1 MKRSIIMTII
11 LLIGLTIIDA
21 NAQRRRQISPAD
33 TLRSIVT
40 NSDGSTSFRI
50 YAPEAKTVALGGDFA
65 GYNAEFT
72 KGSDGI
78 WTAVVPKVSTDAY
91 RYVFVVDGVKVI
103 DPRYR
108 LYSEITPIAH
118 ITNGEDIFWAQ
129 KDVPHGPV
137 SQISYKSSTT
147 GQTRSMHVWMPAGKA
162 SWKKLPVFYLI
173 HGGGDN
179 DASWLSIGCA
189 GAILDNLYAEGKIEP
204 MIVVMPHGGMDTRLF
219 VDELVND
226 IMPRIEEQYQIKKGP
241 ANTALA
247 GLSMGGHGG
256 LWLGIRHQ
264 DTYGAAG
271 STSGGV
277 DIRPFP
283 KNWGMSLRLGTIE
296 ENPKNWDNYTVINIV
311 DQLKPDSMKLI
322 IDCGTEDFFYE
333 VNCALHEKLAAAKIP
348 HDFYTRPGV
357 HNWDYWRNSIKYQIL
372 FFSNYFKSAQEAK

>member
-1 MKRSIIMTII
+1 MKKLFTLMLALAMCNYSWGFIRETLAVESKAMQKQVPVTVI
-11 LLIGLTIIDA
+11 LP
-21 NAQRRRQISPAD
+21 NAYHSMEAMPVIYLLHGHGDTHTAWAD
-33 TLRSIVT
+33 KGNAGSLADQYNVILVMPDGGT
-40 NSDGSTSFRI
+40 NSWYWDSPVDPTYKYETF
-50 YAPEAKTVALGGDFA
+50 
-65 GYNAEFT
+65 
-72 KGSDGI
+72 
-78 WTAVVPKVSTDAY
+78 VS
-91 RYVFVVDGVKVI
+91 K
-103 DPRYR
+103 
-108 LYSEITPIAH
+108 
-118 ITNGEDIFWAQ
+118 
-129 KDVPHGPV
+129 
-137 SQISYKSSTT
+137 
-147 GQTRSMHVWMPAGKA
+147 
-162 SWKKLPVFYLI
+162 
-173 HGGGDN
+173 
-179 DASWLSIGCA
+179 
-189 GAILDNLYAEGKIEP
+189 
-204 MIVVMPHGGMDTRLF
+204 
-219 VDELVND
+219 ELVAYID
-226 IMPRIEEQYQIKKGP
+226 SHYKTQADRTGRAI
-241 ANTALA
+241 T

-296 ENPKNWDNYTVINIV
+296 ENPKNWDDYTVINIV